1 MQSLNCLLY
10 GRRHAIGEVMT
21 TSDTV
26 IMGLE
31 DGVLCITLNRP
42 DRLNAFNAQL
52 DIERDLQREAGRT
65 KDDAEGVSAF
75 LEKRAPAFVGK

>member
-1 MQSLNCLLY
+1 
-10 GRRHAIGEVMT
+10 MT